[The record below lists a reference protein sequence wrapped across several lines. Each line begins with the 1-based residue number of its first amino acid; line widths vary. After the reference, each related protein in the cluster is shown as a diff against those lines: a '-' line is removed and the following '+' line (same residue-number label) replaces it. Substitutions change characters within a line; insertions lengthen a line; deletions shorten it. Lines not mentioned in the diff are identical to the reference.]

1 VKLYENVDE
10 YVVARD
16 MGGLEEDVKYIDM
29 TEKNWLVMQRYLMVN
44 DDWQEVILFAVGRE
58 GQEEQFNGWS
68 MEKLVVEDMKLE
80 DRGWKL
86 LLERERYWIEMVILR
101 VEMIEGELRWQNREE
116 CRGLENEIVKYGICG

>member
-1 VKLYENVDE
+1 
-10 YVVARD
+10 
-16 MGGLEEDVKYIDM
+16 MKYIDM

-86 LLERERYWIEMVILR
+86 LLE
-101 VEMIEGELRWQNREE
+101 
-116 CRGLENEIVKYGICG
+116 